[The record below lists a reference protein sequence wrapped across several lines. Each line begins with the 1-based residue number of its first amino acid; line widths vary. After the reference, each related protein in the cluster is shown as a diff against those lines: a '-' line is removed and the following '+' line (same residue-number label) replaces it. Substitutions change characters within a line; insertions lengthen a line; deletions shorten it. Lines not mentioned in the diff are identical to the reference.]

1 MRMPARGFVGV
12 VIIATLV
19 IGFLLV
25 ELRAERNTAAQLR
38 EHVAQLSAAPQLPGP
53 PSPAPQ
59 VANQALASGTQP
71 TGEALQGNQMP
82 GGGPMAPPRRAIFSE
97 AIREELGL
105 TKEQGEGFVQLLRSG
120 GTDADYV
127 ALIGSEK
134 YEQYQALQRAQSR
147 EQRVNQLRT
156 SLADTRHPLT
166 DAQASQLDRLLEA
179 EQQRRAEDAK
189 ARPKPTDPRALL
201 EYDEATLRATQAAT
215 ERMYADAHAFLT
227 VEQAAILQSQLGSSL
242 SQQEDNLRL
251 RRAQMGTGA
260 R

>member
-1 MRMPARGFVGV
+1 MQMPARGFVGV
-12 VIIATLV
+12 VIIAALV

-25 ELRAERNTAAQLR
+25 ELRAERSTAADLR

-53 PSPAPQ
+53 PSSAPQ
-59 VANQALASGTQP
+59 VASQASAPATQP
-71 TGEALQGNQMP
+71 TGEVLQGSQMP
-82 GGGPMAPPRRAIFSE
+82 GGAPSPPTRRAIFSE
-97 AIREELGL
+97 TIREELGL
-105 TKEQGEGFVQLLRSG
+105 TKEQGESFVQLLRSG
-120 GTDADYV
+120 GSEADYV

-147 EQRVNQLRT
+147 EQRVSQLRT

-201 EYDEATLRATQAAT
+201 EYDEATLRATQVAT
-215 ERMYADAHAFLT
+215 ERMYADANAFLS
-227 VEQAAILQSQLGSSL
+227 VEQAAVLQNQLGSSL

-251 RRAQMGTGA
+251 RRLQLGTGS